1 MHMTV
6 QTLLFLTQLST
17 RQDAFQYRVKVRLF
31 TSVCFYYRKVNN
43 KKKTQQDRFIAT
55 IKFLIFCH
63 CLTE

>member
-31 TSVCFYYRKVNN
+31 TSVCFYYRKVN
-43 KKKTQQDRFIAT
+43 KKKKLNKIG
-55 IKFLIFCH
+55 L
-63 CLTE
+63 